1 MSHNFSEEYK
11 RARQSVL
18 GGKFSS
24 DADAMLKKLKS
35 LMGEDGFDD
44 TQSAALSSFH
54 KAINLGDWSLKSLFG
69 GGENMEPAQR
79 VLAMANAY
87 ATKGKTRSYTGGADV
102 AAASAALKLLLHT
115 DFLAKKGASGFW
127 VVNTPAKYKNWPSVE
142 LATLGSDERAL
153 LSRVAD
159 KREYF
164 SSSQKKY
171 MADGAQ
177 LARAQ
182 VQKAL
187 MALSGKGKGEEL
199 VKRWFETEDT
209 SATDLAKI
217 TSDLAAGL
225 KKVQN
230 TLLSN
235 RLIFTDCPFFRG
247 DDMEQSEAFVF
258 SGGWKDKQ
266 KVVYIEKGFFAKG
279 GNVLS
284 GRANWARVIIHEL
297 THSELDTEDYPQ
309 NNSYGWQGINPKDS
323 KFKGN
328 KAVLNAENWAH
339 FVVDAAGGLTP
350 SERAEA
356 LRLP

>member
-1 MSHNFSEEYK
+1 MTHNFSEEYS
-11 RARQSVL
+11 RARNTL
-18 GGKFSS
+18 LNGKFSS
-24 DADAMLKKLKS
+24 EVSTLLAKLKS
-35 LMGEDGFDD
+35 LMADDGFDD
-44 TQSAALSSFH
+44 SQAGALAELK
-54 KAINLGDWSLKSLFG
+54 KAINLGQFSFKSMLSGSNLK
-69 GGENMEPAQR
+69 PAQR
-79 VLAMANAY
+79 ILAMANGYVAKQG
-87 ATKGKTRSYTGGADV
+87 AQSFNGGTDTV
-102 AAASAALKLLLHT
+102 AASASLKLLLHT

-127 VVNTPAKYKNWPSVE
+127 VVNTPAKYEDWPSLE
-142 LATLGSDERAL
+142 LAPLASDERAL
-153 LSRVAD
+153 LSRLAH
-159 KREYF
+159 KQGYF
-164 SSSQKKY
+164 SASQKKN

-187 MALSGKGKGEEL
+187 MVLASKDKGQEL

-235 RLIFTDCPFFRG
+235 RLVFTDCPYFRG
-247 DDMEQSEAFVF
+247 KEMEESEAFVF
-258 SGGWKDKQ
+258 SGGWKDRQ

-284 GRANWARVIIHEL
+284 GRANWARVIVHEL
-297 THSELDTEDYPQ
+297 THSELNTLDYPE

-328 KAVLNAENWAH
+328 KAVLNAENWAY
-339 FVVDAAGGLTP
+339 FVVDAADGLSP
-350 SERAEA
+350 RERAEA
-356 LRLP
+356 LTLP

>member
-18 GGKFSS
+18 NGKFS
-24 DADAMLKKLKS
+24 ADAEAVLKKLRS
-35 LMGEDGFDD
+35 LMGDDGFDD
-44 TQSAALSSFH
+44 TQAGALTEFH
-54 KAINLGDWSLKSLFG
+54 KAINLGQFSFKPLFG
-69 GGENMEPAQR
+69 GQNLEPAQR
-79 VLAMANAY
+79 VLSMANGY
-87 ATKGKTRSYTGGADV
+87 ASKGTGRSYAGSADV
-102 AAASAALKLLLHT
+102 VAASAALKMLLHT
-115 DFLAKKGASGFW
+115 SFLAKKGASGFW
-127 VVNTPAKYKNWPSVE
+127 VVNTPAKYRNWPSLE
-142 LATLGSDERAL
+142 LATLAGDERAL
-153 LSRVAD
+153 LSRLAH
-159 KREYF
+159 KQEYF
-164 SSSQKKY
+164 SAAQKKH

-187 MALSGKGKGEEL
+187 MALSGKGKGQEL

-209 SATDLAKI
+209 TATDLAKI
-217 TSDLAAGL
+217 TADLAAGL
-225 KKVQN
+225 KKIQN

-235 RLIFTDCPFFRG
+235 RLIFTDCPFYRG

-258 SGGWKDKQ
+258 SGSWKDAH

-284 GRANWARVIIHEL
+284 GRANWARVIVHEL
-297 THSELDTEDYPQ
+297 THSELDTDDYPQ

-328 KAVLNAENWAH
+328 KAVLNAENWAY